1 MRTCVADL
9 EADGL
14 LDTATQV
21 WCGVFKDIRTG
32 EVTKF
37 GPDEITGMLS
47 FMDTIDILV
56 MHNGVGYDWPLLKKL
71 YGYEYKGKKVD
82 TLLMSRLQVPE
93 RSRMPGCKGG
103 PHSVEAWGMRLG
115 RSKPDHDDW
124 SRFSVEMMHRCTEDV
139 EVQHLILNA
148 LLEEG
153 RGYDWKQ
160 AHILTREL
168 FEVLQLQEEYG
179 WLFDKEYA
187 LKTISLLT
195 HQIDRIDRLLTP
207 ALPLRMIIK
216 ESKTQG
222 VLNYVR
228 EPFLKSGAYT
238 KWVQLYVD
246 VNYGGDR
253 VIVGPHSRLSYELVD
268 LDSGSQTKDY
278 LLSMGWKPEKWN
290 YSKKTGERT
299 SPQLSGDDPFD
310 GVSGFTGSLMARRVI
325 LRHRRSQ
332 MQGWV
337 DRQRPDGRVAQYVT
351 GICTTSRLKHSG
363 IVNVPGGDKLMGAP
377 MRKVFTSRPGYKI
390 VGVDASSCQL
400 RMLAA
405 RMGDPE
411 YLDTVANGKK
421 EDGTDVHNVNK
432 IKAGLDTVRQA
443 KIFIYGFLF
452 GAGDAKTGR
461 IVGGSAAQ
469 GKALKATFLSGLPK
483 LQELIDNATAEFRSH
498 ARMKRGKWGMEYV
511 NGWVT
516 GLDGRP
522 VHITSEH
529 KVLVFLLQSDEAILM
544 QKAVTML
551 HGWLQDKGWVH
562 GEDYGFCAHAH
573 DEFQAEVRE
582 DRVEEYKAL
591 AEYSIQKAGE
601 VLGIACPHKG
611 EAEVGNTW
619 LETH

>member
-14 LDTATQV
+14 LDAATQV

-37 GPDEITGMLS
+37 RPDDITGMLS

-56 MHNGVGYDWPLLKKL
+56 MHNGVGYDWPLLEKL

-93 RSRMPGCKGG
+93 RARVPGCKGG

-115 RSKPDHDDW
+115 RSKPEHEDW
-124 SRFSVEMMHRCTEDV
+124 SRFSVEMMHRCSEDV
-139 EVQHLILNA
+139 EVQHLILKA

-153 RGYDWKQ
+153 RGRDWKG

-168 FEVLQLQEEYG
+168 FEVLHLQEEYG
-179 WLFDKEYA
+179 WLFDSECA
-187 LKTISLLT
+187 DRAISLLT
-195 HQIDRIDRLLTP
+195 HQIDRIDRLLIP

-216 ESKTQG
+216 ESKKQG
-222 VLNYVR
+222 VLSYVR
-228 EPFLKSGAYT
+228 KPFLKSGKYN
-238 KWVQLYVD
+238 KWVQLYI
-246 VNYGGDR
+246 NEHYEGEP
-253 VIVGPHSRLSYELVD
+253 VICGPHSRVAFEKVD
-268 LDSGSQTKDY
+268 LDSNDQTKDY
-278 LLSMGWKPEKWN
+278 LLSIGWIPDAWN

-299 SPQLSGDDPFD
+299 SPKLSGDDSFT
-310 GVSGFTGSLMARRVI
+310 GVSGFTGKLMARRVI

-332 MQGWV
+332 MQGWI
-337 DRQRPDGRVAQYVT
+337 DRVRPDGRVAQYIT

-363 IVNVPGGDKLMGAP
+363 IVNVPGGDKLMGAM
-377 MRKVFTSRPGYKI
+377 MRKVFTSREGYKI
-390 VGVDASSCQL
+390 VGVDADSCQL

-405 RMGDPE
+405 RMGDAG
-411 YLDTVANGKK
+411 YQDAILNGDKA
-421 EDGTDVHNVNK
+421 DGSDIHSVNMRM
-432 IKAGLDTVRQA
+432 AGLDTRANA
-443 KIFIYGFLF
+443 KTFIYGFLF
-452 GAGDAKTGR
+452 GAGDAKTGS

-469 GKALKATFLSGLPK
+469 GKALKNTFLAGLPK
-483 LQELIDNATAEFRSH
+483 LQELIDRVTAEFRQN
-498 ARMKRGKWGMEYV
+498 ARMRRGKWGMEYYD
-511 NGWVT
+511 GWVT

-522 VHITSEH
+522 VAIASEH
-529 KVLVFLLQSDEAILM
+529 KVLVYVLQSDEAILM
-544 QKAVTML
+544 QKAVTLL

-573 DEFQAEVRE
+573 DEFQVEVRE
-582 DRVEEYKAL
+582 DRVPEYMAL
-591 AEYSIQKAGE
+591 AEDSIRIAGE

-611 EAEVGNTW
+611 EADVGNNW